1 MAIHRGEETSDWL
14 MEDCS
19 ARMKIK
25 WSIDSIQQ
33 KLSSPGG
40 KDKRE
45 DDIKPPTAIVWSL
58 SRPK

>member
-1 MAIHRGEETSDWL
+1 M
-14 MEDCS
+14 
-19 ARMKIK
+19 K